1 MIRAMVMTALGLA
14 LAGGCASSETADPD
28 AASEPDPARADAN
41 QTANQTAS
49 QPAAPL
55 ADRETITMD
64 EVSRRA
70 AEFNTTLELPTLEQT
85 PAQIEA
91 SSQFAMNDADRQL
104 DVIGRL
110 PEDRATFENTIRAL
124 DGVFHTVS
132 KTLNRHYLIRETS
145 SSAPMR
151 DAARA
156 STVSL
161 SDWYTE
167 TQYRQDVYN
176 ACRAFAERH
185 ENGDVP
191 ELRGEDRKLFDETM
205 RDYRRAGLSLDA
217 ATRERVEAL
226 KKELTAVETAFGAN
240 NSNADV
246 SVSYTREELAG
257 VPENFL
263 NQWSSGDGAYTVKAS
278 VTPQFVTVMTN
289 ADREETRR
297 KMKAARYTVNQEANS
312 PLLNEM
318 VRIRD
323 ELAQLL
329 GYSSW
334 ADYQTEPRM
343 AGDAETAVGFLSD
356 LKEGLEP
363 KFQDELDTF
372 RAMKVADTGR
382 DDARIRIWDW
392 RYYQNKLLKE
402 EYRVDTEALRNYFPL
417 ERVIAGAFDIYG
429 EVFGLDFERVEIPQK
444 WTPALQLWLCSD
456 AESGAPLGLMYLD
469 LYPRPNKYGHY
480 AQFPIIA
487 GRKLPSGEYQRPVC
501 SLVCNFPTPSEDRPS
516 LLAFAEV
523 ETYFHE
529 LGHALHTMT
538 TKADHARFSGTGVP
552 RDFVEAPSQM
562 LENWVRDPGVL
573 NRFAADWRDPSKKVP
588 AETLEAMDRAQKA
601 TVATAYRR
609 QLALGLGDLR
619 IHKPGRYKDVGRVV
633 NDTFAEV
640 FLPVPEGTNFS
651 AYWGHLAGYD
661 AGYYGYAWADSIA
674 ADMATVFEN
683 APGGYMDK
691 NVGARLRQEIYAVGG
706 SRPIEES
713 VREFLQ
719 RERSLDAFLE
729 DLGINQ

>member
-1 MIRAMVMTALGLA
+1 VKRAMVMTALGLA
-14 LAGGCASSETADPD
+14 LAGGCATSETADSD
-28 AASEPDPARADAN
+28 AASEQDAAARTEAN
-41 QTANQTAS
+41 QA
-49 QPAAPL
+49 PAPL
-55 ADRETITMD
+55 AERQPITMD
-64 EVSRRA
+64 EVSGRA
-70 AEFNTTLELPTLEQT
+70 AEFGAVLELPTLEQT

-91 SSQFAMNDADRQL
+91 SAQFAMNDADRQL

-110 PEDRATFENTIRAL
+110 APERTTFKNTILAL
-124 DGVFHTVS
+124 DDIFHTVS
-132 KTLNRHYLIRETS
+132 KTLNRHYLIRETN

-151 DAARA
+151 DAARS
-156 STVSL
+156 STVAIA
-161 SDWYTE
+161 DWFTE
-167 TQYRQDVYN
+167 TQFRQDVYD
-176 ACRAFAERH
+176 ACRAYAQRL
-185 ENGDVP
+185 D
-191 ELRGEDRKLFDETM
+191 RGEVAQLEGEDLKLFEETM
-205 RDYRRAGLSLDA
+205 RDYRRAGLNLDA

-226 KKELTAVETAFGAN
+226 QKELTAVETEFGAN

-246 SVSYTREELAG
+246 AVTYSRDELAG
-257 VPENFL
+257 VPDNFL
-263 NQWSSGDGAYTVKAS
+263 DQWSNGDGTYTVKAS
-278 VTPQFVTVMTN
+278 VTPQFVTVMSN

-297 KMKAARYTVNQEANS
+297 KMKTARYSVNQDANG

-343 AGDAETAVGFLSD
+343 AGDAETAIGFLTD

-372 RAMKVADTGR
+372 RAMKVADTGN
-382 DDARIRIWDW
+382 DDSRIRIWDW

-402 EYRVDTEALRNYFPL
+402 QYSVDTEALRNYFPL
-417 ERVIAGAFDIYG
+417 ESVIAGAFDIYG
-429 EVFGLDFERVEIPQK
+429 EVFGLTFEPVEIPQK
-444 WTPALQLWLCSD
+444 WTPDLQLWLCSD

-480 AQFPIIA
+480 AQFPITP
-487 GRKLPSGEYQRPVC
+487 GKRLPSGEYERPVC
-501 SLVCNFPTPSEDRPS
+501 SLVCNFPNPSGDRPS

-538 TKADHARFSGTGVP
+538 TKAEHTRFSGTGVP

-601 TVATAYRR
+601 TVATVYRR
-609 QLALGLGDLR
+609 QLALGLGDMR

-640 FLPVPEGTNFS
+640 FLPVPEGTSFS

-691 NVGARLRQEIYAVGG
+691 SVGMRLRNEIYAVGG

-713 VREFLQ
+713 VRKFLKRQ
-719 RERSLDAFLE
+719 RSLDAFLE
-729 DLGINQ
+729 DLGIE